1 MPLTETKNWWPLKLT
16 FPVMIS
22 FDYYEEIE
30 EMRHILSTL
39 FNQKIECFE
48 LGDGDVEQEKGL
60 GVKLFKHT
68 GDFYVGL
75 FQPKL
80 PPGMYRYPSWEETW
94 GEK

>member
-1 MPLTETKNWWPLKLT
+1 MPLTETKNWWPATLT

-30 EMRHILSTL
+30 EMGHILSTL
-39 FNQKIECFE
+39 FNVKLESLRLE
-48 LGDGDVEQEKGL
+48 DGDVEQEKEE

-75 FQPKL
+75 FQPVSHD
-80 PPGMYRYPSWEETW
+80 GRYR
-94 GEK
+94 GV

>member
-30 EMRHILSTL
+30 EMGHILSTL
-39 FNQKIECFE
+39 FNVKLECSRLE
-48 LGDGDVEQEKGL
+48 DGDVEQEKDL

-75 FQPKL
+75 FQPANC
-80 PPGMYRYPSWEETW
+80 GHQ
-94 GEK
+94 

>member
-1 MPLTETKNWWPLKLT
+1 MPLTETKNWWPATLT

-39 FNQKIECFE
+39 FNVKLECSRLE
-48 LGDGDVEQEKGL
+48 DGDVEQEKDL

-68 GDFYVGL
+68 GDYYVGL
-75 FQPKL
+75 FQPVS
-80 PPGMYRYPSWEETW
+80 PPEMYRFPTRDEVW
-94 GEK
+94 GD